1 MTRTGRAAGRGRCG
15 RQQPVDELLAVPAP
29 APIELLVPPRLLPLD
44 DPIVV
49 VSGLDELLLP
59 LGLADAL
66 LLVPP
71 LDDPMLLELGVL
83 LDEPMLLLELGLVL
97 EP

>member
-1 MTRTGRAAGRGRCG
+1 MTRTGRAGSQGRCG
-15 RQQPVDELLAVPAP
+15 QQPVDEAVPAP
-29 APIELLVPPRLLPLD
+29 APIELLVPPWLLPLD
-44 DPIVV
+44 DPIAV

-83 LDEPMLLLELGLVL
+83 LDEPMVPLLVELGLVL